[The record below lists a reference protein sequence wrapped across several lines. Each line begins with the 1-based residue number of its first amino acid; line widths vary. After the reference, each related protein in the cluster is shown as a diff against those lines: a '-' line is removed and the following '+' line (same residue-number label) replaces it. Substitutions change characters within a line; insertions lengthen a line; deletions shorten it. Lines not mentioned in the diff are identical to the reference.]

1 MNFNMEENKKKAL
14 YKRSLLSLTYSA
26 MLIAVGVILGFLKLP
41 LNPLVEIRFQS
52 IPVAISGFLL
62 GPFYGGAVG
71 ALTDILSYIVYPT
84 GEFFPGFTL
93 SSALTGV
100 IFALFMY
107 KKPFSLVRTI
117 LASITNSLVTSFL
130 LNCLWLSMLYNTTF
144 SAAFVMRLPK
154 NLIMIPV
161 DIIIFSIV
169 SKISYSIYLRS
180 SSSRSGTTGQTH

>member
-1 MNFNMEENKKKAL
+1 MGEKEKKTS
-14 YKRSLLSLTYSA
+14 YKKSLTSLTYAA
-26 MLIAVGVILGFLKLP
+26 MLIAIGVILGFLKLP
-41 LNPLVEIRFQS
+41 LNPFIEIRFQQ
-52 IPVAISGFLL
+52 IPVAISGAFL

-71 ALTDILSYIVYPT
+71 ALTDILSYIVHPT
-84 GEFFPGFTL
+84 GEFFPGFTI

-107 KKPFSLVRTI
+107 KKPFSFVRILMASLV
-117 LASITNSLVTSFL
+117 NSLVTSFL
-130 LNCLWLSMLYNTTF
+130 LNCLWLSILYNTTF
-144 SAAFVMRLPK
+144 SAAFLMRLPK

-169 SKISYSIYLRS
+169 SKIVYSIFQRS